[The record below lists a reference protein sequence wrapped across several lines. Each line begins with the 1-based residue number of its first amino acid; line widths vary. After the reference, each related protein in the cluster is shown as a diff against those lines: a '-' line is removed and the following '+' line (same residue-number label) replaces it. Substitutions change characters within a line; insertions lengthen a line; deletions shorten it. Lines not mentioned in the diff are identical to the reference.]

1 MIHRLPLIF
10 TLSIAAFLPAGCEPE
25 ESTTKDEFMLGLLIQ
40 YWVNY
45 NNPCKD
51 GRPYMEVNQGDL
63 VGPFTSQKCFHLTTT
78 SAVTITVITTGTEQG
93 CLDVYIPQHV
103 NDTGDDPSI
112 TVPTANGDLWAA
124 ASCYGSS
131 KTFSVQF

>member
-1 MIHRLPLIF
+1 MIRRLPLIF

-63 VGPFTSQKCFHLTTT
+63 VGPFTSQQCFHLTTT
-78 SAVTITVITTGTEQG
+78 SAVTITMLTTGTSVG
-93 CLDVYIPQHV
+93 SLTLWTPVRTSIDYR
-103 NDTGDDPSI
+103 DDPTFTISQAPADVWVFAQCGGCEYSI
-112 TVPTANGDLWAA
+112 
-124 ASCYGSS
+124 
-131 KTFSVQF
+131 QF

>member
-1 MIHRLPLIF
+1 MIRSLLLILI
-10 TLSIAAFLPAGCEPE
+10 LSVITSGCSRE
-25 ESTTKDEFMLGLLIQ
+25 ESSTKDELILGLIIG
-40 YWVNY
+40 YAVNY
-45 NNPCKD
+45 YNPCKD

-78 SAVTITVITTGTEQG
+78 SAVTITVITTGMEQG